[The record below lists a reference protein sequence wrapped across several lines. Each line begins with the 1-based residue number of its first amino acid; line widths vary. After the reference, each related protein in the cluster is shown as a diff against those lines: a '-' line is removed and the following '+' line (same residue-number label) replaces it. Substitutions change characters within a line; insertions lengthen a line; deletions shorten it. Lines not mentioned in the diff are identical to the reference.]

1 MLRRTGAVLLAALC
15 LSGGALAAAPAQ
27 ESPSPLP
34 PELFAGRQAHRI
46 ATAIASMPVN
56 HDGPQTFFVG
66 FAGYGEQTVFRKEE
80 ELAQRVLG
88 EHFGVEARS
97 LSLVNDVHDRHS
109 YPLATVENLRY
120 ALALL
125 GRRMDP
131 ERDVLILMLTSHG
144 SREDGIAVT
153 NDDLVDDDLTP
164 EDLRDALDDAG
175 IRWRIVVASACYAG
189 VFLKPLES
197 ETTLIL
203 TAADSRHS
211 SFGCADDRDLTY
223 FGEALLKDS
232 LPVSCTLEQAFASAQ
247 RIVRERETAEGE
259 PHSNP
264 QIYVGARM
272 RALLATLEGAP
283 PRVAEAPG
291 ARTAPRSTSCSAPAS
306 LEARPERSH

>member
-125 GRRMDP
+125 GP
-131 ERDVLILMLTSHG
+131 HG
-144 SREDGIAVT
+144 S
-153 NDDLVDDDLTP
+153 
-164 EDLRDALDDAG
+164 
-175 IRWRIVVASACYAG
+175 
-189 VFLKPLES
+189 
-197 ETTLIL
+197 
-203 TAADSRHS
+203 
-211 SFGCADDRDLTY
+211 
-223 FGEALLKDS
+223 
-232 LPVSCTLEQAFASAQ
+232 
-247 RIVRERETAEGE
+247 
-259 PHSNP
+259 
-264 QIYVGARM
+264 
-272 RALLATLEGAP
+272 
-283 PRVAEAPG
+283 
-291 ARTAPRSTSCSAPAS
+291 
-306 LEARPERSH
+306 